1 MKFYDAV
8 ISLGQYCITSTALRR
23 CNLQLE
29 SMVFD
34 WSAGIM
40 LEQCGLGGLE
50 GKVDLICND
59 FKDFF
64 NLGDL
69 ENRGNNLENDT
80 YNLWIVNRRTG
91 LQYKH
96 DFPANEPVEERYKVV
111 KEQYM
116 RRVKRLYDTIH
127 MSGGGGICFVFMAR
141 DTGFSDELLLAQQ
154 EKLQK
159 KFPDKKIDFLYI
171 MHNEK
176 YGIDEYNAYYMTPQ
190 VYRID
195 CNFTYAT
202 DPKYPESWNGNTKLY
217 YPLLRDY
224 CFTPVTFKSLN
235 SQVMTLNKDIVA
247 LRHSLSEISR
257 RPTSLQQIFS
267 VRNEGHYKV
276 WRVFGVKMKFRRRN
290 VNER

>member
-8 ISLGQYCITSTALRR
+8 ISLGKYCITSTALRR

-40 LEQCGLGGLE
+40 PEQCGLGGLE

-127 MSGGGGICFVFMAR
+127 MSGGGGFVL
-141 DTGFSDELLLAQQ
+141 SLWQEILALVMNFYWHNRKSYRRSFLIK
-154 EKLQK
+154 KL
-159 KFPDKKIDFLYI
+159 
-171 MHNEK
+171 
-176 YGIDEYNAYYMTPQ
+176 
-190 VYRID
+190 
-195 CNFTYAT
+195 
-202 DPKYPESWNGNTKLY
+202 
-217 YPLLRDY
+217 
-224 CFTPVTFKSLN
+224 
-235 SQVMTLNKDIVA
+235 
-247 LRHSLSEISR
+247 
-257 RPTSLQQIFS
+257 IF
-267 VRNEGHYKV
+267 YT
-276 WRVFGVKMKFRRRN
+276 
-290 VNER
+290 